1 MFNPLFIKYE
11 LVECYYE
18 GGNYP
23 YENYKKNTLSLTA
36 RSLEPDDILVLRQ

>member
-23 YENYKKNTLSLTA
+23 YENYKNYTFPDSQIA
-36 RSLEPDDILVLRQ
+36 RT